1 MRVFYPMKVFFIACY
16 FYIVLIG
23 VQLCLI
29 GDAPFGN
36 TENMSRYEV
45 FNRISEGSVPYPFF
59 MSFSLKTLIGGLLEK
74 NDQKRWSYE
83 QVSTAAWVKE
93 VSFLLYFL
101 S

>member
-1 MRVFYPMKVFFIACY
+1 M
-16 FYIVLIG
+16 
-23 VQLCLI
+23 QLYLI

-59 MSFSLKTLIGGLLEK
+59 MSFSLKSLIGGLLEK
-74 NDQKRWSYE
+74 SDQKRWSYE

-93 VSFLLYFL
+93 VIFFSFIILVMMMTMMLGAVFN
-101 S
+101 